1 MLDCSQYSVEE
12 LLPHSPPMVLL
23 DRVLHYDS
31 MNLTAEVD
39 ISVNSMFYD
48 ATLNG
53 VPAWV
58 GIEYMAQAISA
69 LAGLR
74 AKEKNQGIKLG
85 FLLGTRKLLLVY
97 KVLVAGQRYRIH
109 VKQMFWD
116 ESGMANFECEI
127 FHDQELCVEAKVN
140 VFETDEIEKI
150 LERNSD

>member
-1 MLDCSQYSVEE
+1 
-12 LLPHSPPMVLL
+12 
-23 DRVLHYDS
+23 
-31 MNLTAEVD
+31 
-39 ISVNSMFYD
+39 MFYD